1 MTMRYENVVI
11 QWLDDPNTSLG
22 ATVGIGDWLELEDD
36 PNVFWYFETEEYF
49 EMAKQPKGIEDF
61 RIIDIE
67 ENA

>member
-1 MTMRYENVVI
+1 MAIRYEDVVI

-22 ATVGIGDWLELEDD
+22 TRVGIGDWVEKEDD
-36 PNVFWYFETEEYF
+36 PDVFFYFSNEEEF

-67 ENA
+67 EN